1 MEYKSLTNGVT
12 LPKLGYGTFQIPP
25 EDTKHCILE
34 ALRCGYRLF
43 DTAASYANEKEI
55 GEAILESG
63 IPREEIFLATKVWI
77 QDAGYAKT
85 REAFERSCANLGVS
99 YIDIYLI
106 HQPYNDYYGSWRAM
120 EELYDEGR
128 IKVIGVCN
136 FSAERLVDLCMN
148 SRIQPMLDQVE
159 FHPLFAQKE
168 LNDVLAMY
176 PCQLEAWGPLN
187 EGQRDIFHHPELI
200 KIAAKYDRT
209 VAQIVLRWHM
219 QHDVIAI
226 PKTVDPQRMEENMA
240 IFDFRLDEA
249 DMAAIDALD
258 IGYSEII
265 DHQSYMTAKWL
276 NKYKIHD

>member
-34 ALRCGYRLF
+34 ALQCGYRLF

-63 IPREEIFLATKVWI
+63 IPREEIFLTTKVWI

-168 LNDVLAMY
+168 LNDVLAM
-176 PCQLEAWGPLN
+176 
-187 EGQRDIFHHPELI
+187 
-200 KIAAKYDRT
+200 
-209 VAQIVLRWHM
+209 
-219 QHDVIAI
+219 
-226 PKTVDPQRMEENMA
+226 
-240 IFDFRLDEA
+240 
-249 DMAAIDALD
+249 
-258 IGYSEII
+258 
-265 DHQSYMTAKWL
+265 
-276 NKYKIHD
+276 